1 MRVNFHTSSNVV
13 VSTLALVA
21 CAGALAQL
29 PQRTFVASA
38 GDDVNAGVSC
48 RLTAPCRSFSVAI
61 GQTRPGGEV
70 LVLDSAG
77 YGPVTITQ
85 AVSII
90 APAGVYAGV
99 SVFSGDGVTVNAG
112 TSDTVVLRGL
122 TITGVG
128 GANGVVVNTAG
139 SVDVGRVEISGFSG
153 DGIKFNDGNTL
164 ILRDSISRQNGH
176 NGFTF
181 SPAAG
186 GTLIVERSSFDG
198 NSNNGG
204 TVTGTSSIDTPTLAS
219 ITGSSATGNLASGFV
234 VNAAGKLSIQDCRV
248 AILSGHGVLRNKCRR
263 RGHVAAGGSLRSI
276 RVPVQFCY
284 GQWRNRPGDGQ
295 QRTRAGQLRFRL
307 HRLFR
312 RGRLH
317 GRALDGGRI
326 CHRVLR
332 HQRRRN
338 AGIELDL
345 DAELHGLPQRWN
357 VSFAPEQHRQRDN
370 LRHDHPAFRHVGGH
384 AAPLGAT

>member
-13 VSTLALVA
+13 VSTLAMIA
-21 CAGALAQL
+21 CTGALALL
-29 PQRTFVASA
+29 PQRTFVAST

-61 GQTRPGGEV
+61 GQTSPGGEV

-153 DGIKFNDGNTL
+153 DGIKFNGGSRLTV
-164 ILRDSISRQNGH
+164 RDSIVRGNAEYGLEFAP
-176 NGFTF
+176 GATAFLTIE
-181 SPAAG
+181 G
-186 GTLIVERSSFDG
+186 SSFD
-198 NSNNGG
+198 SNNVGVGVNGSATASLRGVSLTENPHGG
-204 TVTGTSSIDTPTLAS
+204 IIGSAGAGLVVSDTRVAQTPT
-219 ITGSSATGNLASGFV
+219 NSG
-234 VNAAGKLSIQDCRV
+234 
-248 AILSGHGVLRNKCRR
+248 
-263 RGHVAAGGSLRSI
+263 
-276 RVPVQFCY
+276 
-284 GQWRNRPGDGQ
+284 
-295 QRTRAGQLRFRL
+295 
-307 HRLFR
+307 
-312 RGRLH
+312 
-317 GRALDGGRI
+317 
-326 CHRVLR
+326 
-332 HQRRRN
+332 
-338 AGIELDL
+338 
-345 DAELHGLPQRWN
+345 
-357 VSFAPEQHRQRDN
+357 
-370 LRHDHPAFRHVGGH
+370 
-384 AAPLGAT
+384 

>member
-13 VSTLALVA
+13 VSTLAMIA
-21 CAGALAQL
+21 CTGALALL
-29 PQRTFVASA
+29 PQRTFVAST

-204 TVTGTSSIDTPTLAS
+204 TVIGTSSIYTPTLAS
-219 ITGSSATGNLASGFV
+219 IVGSSATGNLASGFV

-248 AILSGHGVLRNKCRR
+248 AILSGHGYYGISADGAGTSLQAARCEVSGYPSGFVTANGATAQVTDSSAL
-263 RGHVAAGGSLRSI
+263 GPGTFGSGFTAYSGGGDFTVDHSIAAGYAIGFYVTSGAAM
-276 RVPVQFCY
+276 RVSNSTSTLSFKDFH
-284 GQWRNRPGDGQ
+284 NDGTFLSRQ
-295 QRTRAGQLRFRL
+295 NNTG
-307 HRLFR
+307 
-312 RGRLH
+312 
-317 GRALDGGRI
+317 
-326 CHRVLR
+326 
-332 HQRRRN
+332 N
-338 AGIELDL
+338 GITF
-345 DAELHGLPQRWN
+345 GTIT
-357 VSFAPEQHRQRDN
+357 
-370 LRHDHPAFRHVGGH
+370 
-384 AAPLGAT
+384 PLSAM